1 MSKKKRPR
9 RNIPPATLLRPR
21 MEDLFRDDTF
31 LPKEDAAIQTDLDA
45 LTQGV
50 SDRLFVKTLLR
61 AYAAASEAV
70 QARLDEILPGWLA
83 AHDGIAI
90 LRTLAEDRSL
100 GPDLRPIALAWLD
113 AAGTDTTDLARIPD
127 LFLDAYYY
135 DDEEVVGDLSQAYTA
150 IFWYTDARR
159 RRAQGMTFLLDYNPP
174 WDGSVKDIVVAPRKT
189 PDQLLNRFHGIW
201 NSIEMPAESVSPA
214 QLKTVILQALT
225 CNREAEIRLPRD
237 LINARDLFEAQ
248 VLALPD
254 EPETPEFTMEDF
266 DFLAT
271 HGDRPEAIM
280 AFEQTVGRRVRI
292 GDDEE
297 ILIIGT
303 DWDDEDLFFEEVDDW
318 ENEDDW
324 EGEDWPALE

>member
-21 MEDLFRDDTF
+21 MEDLFHDDTF
-31 LPKEDAAIQTDLDA
+31 LPKEDAAIQAELDA

-61 AYAAASEAV
+61 AYASASEAV
-70 QARLDEILPGWLA
+70 QARLDEILSGWLA
-83 AHDGIAI
+83 AHNYVER
-90 LRTLAEDRSL
+90 LQTLAEDRAL

-127 LFLDAYYY
+127 LFIDAYYY

-174 WDGSVKDIVVAPRKT
+174 WDGSVKDIMVT
-189 PDQLLNRFHGIW
+189 PKKPPDYLLERFHGLW
-201 NSIEMPAESVSPA
+201 NSIEMPAASISPA
-214 QLKTVILQALT
+214 RFKTIVLEALA
-225 CNREAEIRLPRD
+225 CNREAEIRLPWD
-237 LINARDLFEAQ
+237 LINASSLFEAQ
-248 VLALPD
+248 ILALPD
-254 EPETPEFTMEDF
+254 EPETPEFTIKDF

-271 HGDRPEAIM
+271 HGERPEVIM
-280 AFEQTVGRRVRI
+280 EFEHKVGRRVRVS
-292 GDDEE
+292 DDEE
-297 ILIIGT
+297 VLFIGS
-303 DWDDEDLFFEEVDDW
+303 DWD
-318 ENEDDW
+318 EDDW
-324 EGEDWPALE
+324 LEAMDNLEDEDWPALE